1 MAKNSAA
8 QYEVVVVDDE
18 DVRMTRIQY
27 QRGSI
32 LGVLEEKEI
41 DKIGQEGRSVC
52 HPSGSC
58 FRSPSYGFGGKT
70 HGTFFVLYNC

>member
-1 MAKNSAA
+1 M
-8 QYEVVVVDDE
+8 
-18 DVRMTRIQY
+18 
-27 QRGSI
+27 
-32 LGVLEEKEI
+32 LEEKEI

-70 HGTFFVLYNC
+70 LGTFFVLYDSYHRPGDKRHRGIRDTH